1 MNIGILF
8 LKLFW
13 PSYCNNNFSNDWEKP
28 LKFEAEGW
36 EFVKILWLLEQFIQT
51 VKGQIF
57 FETECFFYL
66 SLEVFQIFYIRRTQ
80 IQIGKKI
87 WTQKPKEK
95 VRKCIKYVSET
106 PEKHLIDQFSL
117 SRQIVNGIN
126 VLNYPSKSLHL
137 SALDIRIPPNSSL
150 SLKAQNSL
158 DFWIHPT
165 TCQEMIIVFKYVC
178 HLNTIPM
185 IRSGL

>member
-1 MNIGILF
+1 MARPNIACSNLKKF
-8 LKLFW
+8 LSAYIYWYFA
-13 PSYCNNNFSNDWEKP
+13 FIDWK
-28 LKFEAEGW
+28 
-36 EFVKILWLLEQFIQT
+36 KILW
-51 VKGQIF
+51 
-57 FETECFFYL
+57 
-66 SLEVFQIFYIRRTQ
+66 
-80 IQIGKKI
+80 
-87 WTQKPKEK
+87 TQKTKEK
-95 VRKCIKYVSET
+95 VRKCIKSESQT
-106 PEKHLIDQFSL
+106 PEKNLIDQFSL
-117 SRQIVNGIN
+117 SRQIVNGIK

-165 TCQEMIIVFKYVC
+165 TCQEMFIVFEYVC

>member
-1 MNIGILF
+1 M
-8 LKLFW
+8 FW
-13 PSYCNNNFSNDWEKP
+13 DCTHKKSCINKNRIYLHKKGFSSTKKTKEK
-28 LKFEAEGW
+28 KSF
-36 EFVKILWLLEQFIQT
+36 
-51 VKGQIF
+51 
-57 FETECFFYL
+57 
-66 SLEVFQIFYIRRTQ
+66 SSNR
-80 IQIGKKI
+80 KI

-185 IRSGL
+185 IRSGLYNVY

>member
-1 MNIGILF
+1 MAKPNIA
-8 LKLFW
+8 
-13 PSYCNNNFSNDWEKP
+13 CNNLEKFLSAYIYWYFAFLDW
-28 LKFEAEGW
+28 
-36 EFVKILWLLEQFIQT
+36 
-51 VKGQIF
+51 
-57 FETECFFYL
+57 
-66 SLEVFQIFYIRRTQ
+66 
-80 IQIGKKI
+80 KKYFGR
-87 WTQKPKEK
+87 KPKEK
-95 VRKCIKYVSET
+95 VRKCIKSESQT
-106 PEKHLIDQFSL
+106 PEKNLIDQFSL
-117 SRQIVNGIN
+117 TRQIVNGIN

-185 IRSGL
+185 IRSGLWSNY